1 MVMEDELI
9 LRNRIKERI
18 EKASKIQLEEI
29 DNFLSKLNSGKNLV
43 DKYSPLAGS
52 WKDMDDEDFK
62 MFANISENRRSK
74 NRRRS

>member
-1 MVMEDELI
+1 MEDELI

-29 DNFLSKLNSGKNLV
+29 DSFLSKLNSGKSLV

-52 WKDMDDEDFK
+52 WKDMDEEDFK
-62 MFANISENRRSK
+62 MFANISENRRS
-74 NRRRS
+74 